1 MVQIW
6 WHGTSYP
13 LYSEDIAGTVLTAP
27 LSTSTASGL
36 NRGLNENAQL
46 FGCSFL
52 FRIPILTP
60 MRLFGICRLTGNF
73 SQFGWADDSKYIG
86 NKRAKWLLQLLSRFF
101 LMLVL
106 HVVDVCFFLVLHLYT
121 VYHASTVL
129 YHWYR
134 KCASRRLSSGLD
146 EHPSARWSQK
156 RERVSPRA
164 RLIHALHYHNTTE
177 NDVILVLTGGAW
189 RTNETID
196 VVIVSED
203 DGHARPYFVV
213 ALIVGVDNSE
223 TQGQTDIVFRNAEK
237 VNIDAIFL
245 A

>member
-13 LYSEDIAGTVLTAP
+13 LYSEDIAGTVLAAP

-101 LMLVL
+101 LCL
-106 HVVDVCFFLVLHLYT
+106 FFTWSMYVFFSFYT
-121 VYHASTVL
+121 CTPFTMQVL
-129 YHWYR
+129 Y
-134 KCASRRLSSGLD
+134 STIDIG
-146 EHPSARWSQK
+146 SA
-156 RERVSPRA
+156 PRA
-164 RLIHALHYHNTTE
+164 GCLLGWMS
-177 NDVILVLTGGAW
+177 ILRPAGP
-189 RTNETID
+189 RN
-196 VVIVSED
+196 VSELVP
-203 DGHARPYFVV
+203 GRA
-213 ALIVGVDNSE
+213 
-223 TQGQTDIVFRNAEK
+223 
-237 VNIDAIFL
+237 
-245 A
+245 